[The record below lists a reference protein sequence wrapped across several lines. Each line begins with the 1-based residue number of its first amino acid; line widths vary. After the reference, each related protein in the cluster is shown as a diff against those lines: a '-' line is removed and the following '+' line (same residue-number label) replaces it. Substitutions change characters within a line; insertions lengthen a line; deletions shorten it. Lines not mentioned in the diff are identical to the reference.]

1 MKTID
6 EGLTLQKHKA
16 WLFALLLFTTYFI
29 FSVLIPPFQ
38 SPDEYDHV
46 KRSYLL
52 ASGQVMLQNSE
63 GHSSGGP
70 IDTGLLSYIHAYQ
83 GFIGKPDIKLSS
95 NEIAEADSIQW
106 TGEEEFGSAPGT
118 GYYFPLVYVPQA
130 IGLKTGQLLSLSV
143 DQSYKLARL
152 STLLISSIV
161 LFFAFRLYTPSVFAL
176 ALLLIPMS
184 IFQMASTSL
193 DVLSTALAVLI
204 LSLFMRIASTEGRA
218 DSSLI
223 YALSGALFLLV
234 SSKINL
240 LPLIGLLLLA
250 GWKAR
255 DKKIAGAALV
265 VFFAVA
271 LWFVFALR
279 NTVDMRVS
287 VGATTASI
295 IVFYLKHP
303 FAFFDVLCATL
314 PAYGVS
320 YINSFFGALG
330 WLDAPLQAEAY
341 KRLYV
346 LTGCAFLVS
355 VSFKCWSQEWPE
367 RGFLVVCAIVSSL
380 LVFFALL
387 ITWSV
392 HPAKIIEGVQG
403 RYFLI
408 PMLMLAYA
416 FDRGSALKSSFI
428 SAAGAIVLAITF
440 MVSTYSTAST
450 LLGRFYLVRAQPVNA
465 QIQMQPSPQLA
476 AGAPIKLG
484 ISSIRGEDPAKLKRI
499 GVLFA
504 TYARSNPGAAELRL
518 TSKDGSIVSHR
529 FELADL
535 ADNQFRY
542 FDLNSARFSAG
553 EILSISGGGISVWEG
568 KPEHGDAQA
577 CIVYDY
583 VDGRSVSTPGCPR

>member
-1 MKTID
+1 M
-6 EGLTLQKHKA
+6 
-16 WLFALLLFTTYFI
+16 
-29 FSVLIPPFQ
+29 
-38 SPDEYDHV
+38 
-46 KRSYLL
+46 
-52 ASGQVMLQNSE
+52 
-63 GHSSGGP
+63 
-70 IDTGLLSYIHAYQ
+70 
-83 GFIGKPDIKLSS
+83 
-95 NEIAEADSIQW
+95 
-106 TGEEEFGSAPGT
+106 
-118 GYYFPLVYVPQA
+118 
-130 IGLKTGQLLSLSV
+130 
-143 DQSYKLARL
+143 
-152 STLLISSIV
+152 
-161 LFFAFRLYTPSVFAL
+161 
-176 ALLLIPMS
+176 
-184 IFQMASTSL
+184 
-193 DVLSTALAVLI
+193 
-204 LSLFMRIASTEGRA
+204 
-218 DSSLI
+218 
-223 YALSGALFLLV
+223 
-234 SSKINL
+234 
-240 LPLIGLLLLA
+240 
-250 GWKAR
+250 
-255 DKKIAGAALV
+255 
-265 VFFAVA
+265 
-271 LWFVFALR
+271 
-279 NTVDMRVS
+279 
-287 VGATTASI
+287 
-295 IVFYLKHP
+295 
-303 FAFFDVLCATL
+303 
-314 PAYGVS
+314 
-320 YINSFFGALG
+320 
-330 WLDAPLQAEAY
+330 
-341 KRLYV
+341 
-346 LTGCAFLVS
+346 
-355 VSFKCWSQEWPE
+355 SFKCFSKEWPQ

-392 HPAKIIEGVQG
+392 HPAKVIEGVQG

-416 FDRGSALKSSFI
+416 CDRGPALKSSFI

-553 EILSISGGGISVWEG
+553 EIMSISGGGISVWEG

>member
-1 MKTID
+1 MKPID
-6 EGLTLQKHKA
+6 ELSLVQRNKA
-16 WLFALLLFTTYFI
+16 CLFALLLFVTYFI
-29 FSVLIPPFQ
+29 FSILIPPFQ

-52 ASGQVMLQNSE
+52 ASGRVMLQAPE

-95 NEIAEADSIQW
+95 SEIAEADAIQW

-118 GYYFPLVYVPQA
+118 GYYFPVVYLPQA
-130 IGLKTGQLLSLSV
+130 IGLKAGQLLSLSV

-152 STLLISSIV
+152 STLLISSV
-161 LFFAFRLYTPSVFAL
+161 LLFFAFRLYTPSVSAL
-176 ALLLIPMS
+176 VLLLIPMS

-193 DVLSTALAVLI
+193 DVFSTALAVLSF
-204 LSLFMRIASTEGRA
+204 SLFMRISAKNRA
-218 DSSLI
+218 GHALI
-223 YALSGALFLLV
+223 YALAGVLFLLV

-240 LPLIGLLLLA
+240 LPLIGLLLVV
-250 GWKAR
+250 GWQAKSR
-255 DKKIAGAALV
+255 KSLVAAVV

-279 NTVDMRVS
+279 NTVDLRVS

-295 IVFYLKHP
+295 IAFYLQHP
-303 FAFFDVLCATL
+303 LAFFDVLGATL
-314 PAYGVS
+314 PVYGAS

-341 KRLYV
+341 TRLYV
-346 LTGCAFLVS
+346 LLICAFLVS
-355 VSFKCWSQEWPE
+355 MSFKCFSKEWPQ

-392 HPAKIIEGVQG
+392 HPAKVIEGVQG

-416 FDRGSALKSSFI
+416 CDRGPALKSSFI

-450 LLGRFYLVRAQPVNA
+450 LLGRFYLVRAQPVSA

-476 AGAPIKLG
+476 AAAPIKLG
-484 ISSIRGEDPAKLKRI
+484 IPSVRGEDPAKLKRI

-529 FELADL
+529 FELAEL

-553 EILSISGGGISVWEG
+553 EIMSISGGGISVWEG